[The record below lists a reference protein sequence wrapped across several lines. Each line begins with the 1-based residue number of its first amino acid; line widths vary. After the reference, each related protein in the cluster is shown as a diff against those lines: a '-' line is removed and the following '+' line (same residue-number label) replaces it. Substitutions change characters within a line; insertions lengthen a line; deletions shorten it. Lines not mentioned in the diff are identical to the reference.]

1 MKVLKITT
9 DNAVEVVEN
18 DEKFVGYR
26 TLSDG
31 VGGMIEIVTLSDEL
45 TMWVNEEGKMDGLPY
60 NNIASRLFDKVFG
73 VFVDEIV
80 GDVIISG
87 GTDDDGETLGLT
99 DDQIE
104 KLTTVLDP
112 YRPEWSGAS
121 L

>member
-1 MKVLKITT
+1 
-9 DNAVEVVEN
+9 
-18 DEKFVGYR
+18 
-26 TLSDG
+26 
-31 VGGMIEIVTLSDEL
+31 
-45 TMWVNEEGKMDGLPY
+45 MWVNEEGKMDGLPY